1 MSSDD
6 QQQQAPR
13 RIANKVEGIAPP
25 LPVFSP
31 AILSNGFVYCS
42 GQIGATPDGKIVE
55 GPIEGR
61 VNQIMDNLD
70 AVLKAHG
77 SSLEHTVKFNIFITS
92 YDNFAALNKAYQAR
106 IPSPAPA
113 RSCIGVASL
122 PFGTDVEIEC
132 VAVVPG
138 SPGSTRA
145 KL

>member
-1 MSSDD
+1 MSED
-6 QQQQAPR
+6 R
-13 RIANKVEGIAPP
+13 VANKVEGIAPP

-31 AILSNGFVYCS
+31 AILSNGFVYTS
-42 GQIGATPDGKIVE
+42 GQIGASPDGKLVE
-55 GPIEGR
+55 GPITNR

-77 SSLEHTVKFNIFITS
+77 SGLEHTVKFTLFITS
-92 YDNFAALNKAYQAR
+92 YDNFAEINAAYSKR

-122 PFGTDVEIEC
+122 PLGTDIEVEC
-132 VAVVPG
+132 VAVVPQK
-138 SPGSTRA
+138 A

>member
-1 MSSDD
+1 MSSE
-6 QQQQAPR
+6 

-25 LPVFSP
+25 LSVFSS

-42 GQIGATPDGKIVE
+42 GQIGATPDGKLVE
-55 GPIEGR
+55 GSISRR
-61 VNQIMDNLD
+61 VDQIMDNLD
-70 AVLKAHG
+70 KVLKAHG
-77 SSLEHTVKFNIFITS
+77 SSLAHTVKFNIFITS
-92 YDNFAALNKAYQAR
+92 YDNFAELNETYSKR

-132 VAVVPG
+132 VGVVPG
-138 SPGSTRA
+138 YKA

>member
-1 MSSDD
+1 MSTS
-6 QQQQAPR
+6 Q
-13 RIANKVEGIAPP
+13 RIADKVEGIAPP

-31 AILSNGFVYCS
+31 AIISNGFVYTS
-42 GQIGATPDGKIVE
+42 GQIGAGPGGELVK
-55 GPIEGR
+55 GPITNR

-77 SSLEHTVKFNIFITS
+77 TSLKHTVKFTIFITS
-92 YDNFAALNKAYQAR
+92 YDTFAELNEAYSKR

-122 PFGTDVEIEC
+122 PKGTDVEIEC
-132 VAVVPG
+132 VAVLPIK
-138 SPGSTRA
+138 A

>member
-1 MSSDD
+1 MSSE
-6 QQQQAPR
+6 

-25 LPVFSP
+25 LPVFSS

-42 GQIGATPDGKIVE
+42 GQIGATPDGKLVE
-55 GPIEGR
+55 GPISGR

-70 AVLKAHG
+70 KVLKAHG

-92 YDNFAALNKAYQAR
+92 YDTFSELNETYAKR

-132 VAVVPG
+132 VGVVPG
-138 SPGSTRA
+138 SSSGKA

>member
-1 MSSDD
+1 MSTSE
-6 QQQQAPR
+6 

-31 AILSNGFVYCS
+31 AIISNGFVYTS
-42 GQIGATPDGKIVE
+42 GQIGAGPDGELAK
-55 GPIEGR
+55 GPITNR

-77 SSLEHTVKFNIFITS
+77 TSLEHTVKFTIFITS
-92 YDNFAALNKAYQAR
+92 YDTFAELNEAYSKR
-106 IPSPAPA
+106 MPSPAPA

-122 PFGTDVEIEC
+122 PKGTDVEIEC
-132 VAVVPG
+132 VAVLPNK
-138 SPGSTRA
+138 A